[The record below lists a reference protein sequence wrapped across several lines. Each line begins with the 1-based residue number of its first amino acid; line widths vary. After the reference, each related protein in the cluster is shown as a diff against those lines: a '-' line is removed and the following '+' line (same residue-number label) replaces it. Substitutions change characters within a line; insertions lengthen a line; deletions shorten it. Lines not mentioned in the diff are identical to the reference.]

1 MILRKISSKC
11 NVVFGK
17 TMRNVRSRKDI
28 KLVTTNLQRNKLASQ
43 PNYHCTKWF
52 SEDLLAIEMR
62 KVKVH
67 MNKPIYLGMMILDTS
82 KILMYDFL

>member
-11 NVVFGK
+11 NVVFGQ

-52 SEDLLAIEMR
+52 SEHLQDLIEMR

-67 MNKPIYLGMMILDTS
+67 MNKPIYLGMIILDIS
-82 KILMYDFL
+82 KILIY

>member
-11 NVVFGK
+11 NVVFGQ

-43 PNYHCTKWF
+43 PN
-52 SEDLLAIEMR
+52 
-62 KVKVH
+62 
-67 MNKPIYLGMMILDTS
+67 
-82 KILMYDFL
+82 